1 MFSII
6 IPVYNGEKFIEDAV
20 NSVFEQTY
28 NDWEM
33 VIVNDGSKD
42 NTAEVLKKY
51 ESDSRIRIIH
61 KENGGVSS
69 ARNLAI
75 SESKGSHIVFLDA
88 DDVWHNNHLEIM
100 NKLINQYPDAGLY
113 GTYTRTELVNGD
125 ILEECNF
132 FKDKPENVYLEDFF
146 EAYYNDKTAKMF
158 TVITTCFSR
167 EALNIAGL
175 FPVGCAIGED
185 LELSLRVAAYF
196 PVVLSKKPTA
206 TYKKANSTATKDI
219 SFDPDWKFFDTVN
232 ELYLD
237 TRINKTKK
245 DNLRKI
251 MQWFTM
257 RKVRHLVISGRKKEA
272 FRAFGEIGNDP
283 KLFKDK
289 LLTLIIL
296 LMPVFMVRR
305 LFEVRW
311 RSKA

>member
-132 FKDKPENVYLEDFF
+132 FKDK
-146 EAYYNDKTAKMF
+146 
-158 TVITTCFSR
+158 R
-167 EALNIAGL
+167 
-175 FPVGCAIGED
+175 
-185 LELSLRVAAYF
+185 
-196 PVVLSKKPTA
+196 
-206 TYKKANSTATKDI
+206 
-219 SFDPDWKFFDTVN
+219 
-232 ELYLD
+232 
-237 TRINKTKK
+237 
-245 DNLRKI
+245 
-251 MQWFTM
+251 
-257 RKVRHLVISGRKKEA
+257 
-272 FRAFGEIGNDP
+272 
-283 KLFKDK
+283 
-289 LLTLIIL
+289 
-296 LMPVFMVRR
+296 
-305 LFEVRW
+305 
-311 RSKA
+311 